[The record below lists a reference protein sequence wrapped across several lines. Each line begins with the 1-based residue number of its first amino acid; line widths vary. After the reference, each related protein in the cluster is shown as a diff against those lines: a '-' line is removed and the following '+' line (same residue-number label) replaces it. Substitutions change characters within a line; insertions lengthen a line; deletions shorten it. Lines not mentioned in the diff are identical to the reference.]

1 LEKVI
6 SKTIAVFVNSEGDT
20 LFIGV
25 DDDDDGNVVGL
36 ENDFQVLK
44 KKNIYGFER
53 VQVIH

>member
-6 SKTIAVFVNSEGDT
+6 SKTIAAFMNSEGDT

-25 DDDDDGNVVGL
+25 DDDDGNVVGL
-36 ENDFQVLK
+36 ENDFQLLK